1 MSQHCTSGGQSIGAS
16 ASASVL
22 PVHIQ
27 WFRFWYFSC
36 SVGVC
41 VCVCVCVCVHACESA
56 LVCLY
61 LGVFVCTW
69 SLGWAGACLGAL
81 CPSALC
87 VTQCI
92 CPGVSMSP
100 CVQTPV
106 RHACL
111 RVMVTNSRPSLPGTE
126 GFSRTWGTWR
136 NSEMEKSWAD
146 RDELTTLV

>member
-1 MSQHCTSGGQSIGAS
+1 M
-16 ASASVL
+16 
-22 PVHIQ
+22 
-27 WFRFWYFSC
+27 
-36 SVGVC
+36 
-41 VCVCVCVCVHACESA
+41 CVCVCVCVHECESA

-100 CVQTPV
+100 CVQTP
-106 RHACL
+106 AKAGE
-111 RVMVTNSRPSLPGTE
+111 TGPSPGL
-126 GFSRTWGTWR
+126 GRFHMPQRS
-136 NSEMEKSWAD
+136 
-146 RDELTTLV
+146 